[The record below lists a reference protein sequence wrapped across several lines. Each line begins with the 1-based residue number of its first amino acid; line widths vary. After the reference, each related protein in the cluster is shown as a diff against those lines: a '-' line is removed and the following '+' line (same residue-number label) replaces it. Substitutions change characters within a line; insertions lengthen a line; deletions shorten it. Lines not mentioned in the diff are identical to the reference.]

1 MAVLLD
7 EKQSPAGS
15 AYHSN
20 DIIETLKEML
30 MQFKKN
36 KAELD
41 RTELDA
47 KALYDKKKLG
57 AENEKKFAEE
67 DKAETEELIGK
78 KEEELAT
85 AKEDLATESKDKKAD
100 EAFLEEL
107 TGNCEAKAKTFDQR
121 STTRAKE
128 LSVLAEAVNMLE
140 TGVMPNYG
148 A

>member
-30 MQFKKN
+30 MQFKEN

-41 RTELDA
+41 KTEIDA
-47 KALYDKKKLG
+47 KGLYDKKKQG
-57 AENEKKFAEE
+57 AENEKKFAEQ
-67 DKAETEELIGK
+67 DKAEAEELIGK

-85 AKEDLATESKDKKAD
+85 AKDDLATETKDKEAD
-100 EAFLEEL
+100 EAFLKEL
-107 TGNCEAKAKTFDQR
+107 TTTCEDKAKLWDQR
-121 STTRAKE
+121 STSRGGE
-128 LSVLAEAVNMLE
+128 LAALSEAVEVLAA
-140 TGVMPNYG
+140 GAGSNYG
-148 A
+148 